1 LKFKNK
7 TEAVKQKQ
15 KFVVHIGFSVLFLLI
30 ILIFKEVNEKSVID
44 AVLNVAGYTYGPLLG
59 LFSFGLFTKLQVRAK
74 LVPVV
79 CVLAPMLSYFISS
92 NSEKWLDGYKI
103 GFEILIINGL
113 LTVLGLFLISDFQ
126 KKK

>member
-1 LKFKNK
+1 
-7 TEAVKQKQ
+7 
-15 KFVVHIGFSVLFLLI
+15 
-30 ILIFKEVNEKSVID
+30 
-44 AVLNVAGYTYGPLLG
+44 VAGYTYGPLLG